1 MKKLTALMIALGFA
15 GVTHAATISGT
26 VEVDITENASNDYIS
41 TESIK
46 FDVNG
51 DSGVAFGYI
60 KAKTNSSDQFIMDEY
75 QIGANITETASV
87 SYGEQGDIFI
97 GGGLEAVGANTL
109 ANPSDA
115 GESIIANIG
124 ALSVRGLFTDTDT
137 DISDFSTIQA
147 KFSTSVDKF
156 SVGAAVNHTISNDNN
171 VFAGSVAF
179 DVNESVNLSTVL
191 THDETLTN
199 EVAYETIVAMGPV
212 SAYVD
217 GDEGDW
223 SKNVGAGYKSTWKDL
238 GYYVEAN
245 YNLDSEDVTP
255 AAGVSISF

>member
-15 GVTHAATISGT
+15 GVTQAATITGT

-46 FDVNG
+46 LNIDG
-51 DSGVAFGYI
+51 ASGVAFGYV

-87 SYGEQGDIFI
+87 SYGDQGDIFI
-97 GGGLEAVGANTL
+97 GGGLEAVGANTI

-124 ALSVRGLFTDTDT
+124 ALSLRGKFTDTDT
-137 DISDFSTIQA
+137 DISDFDTVQA
-147 KFSTSVDKF
+147 KWTTSVDKF
-156 SVGAAVNHTISNDNN
+156 SVGAAVDHTISNDNN
-171 VFAGSVAF
+171 VFAGSVGF
-179 DVNESVNLSTVL
+179 DLNESASLSTVV
-191 THDETLTN
+191 THDETLAN
-199 EVAYETIVAMGPV
+199 EVAYESILSLGSL

-223 SKNVGAGYKSTWKDL
+223 SKNVGAGYNSTWKDL

-245 YNLDSEDVTP
+245 YNLDTEEVTP
-255 AAGVSISF
+255 AAGVSVSF